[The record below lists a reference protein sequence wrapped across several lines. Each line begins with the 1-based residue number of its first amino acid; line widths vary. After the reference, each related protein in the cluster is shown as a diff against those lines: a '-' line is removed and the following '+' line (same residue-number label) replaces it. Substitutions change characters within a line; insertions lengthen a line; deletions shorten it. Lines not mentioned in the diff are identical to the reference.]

1 MKYQIIIEETHPEE
15 VLVYAHQ
22 PSRLTRS
29 IAKLCEED
37 GVELVGY
44 REREMMPLTP
54 RKVVCFIVEDNK
66 IYALVGQERWQLKCR
81 LYQLEEMLPE
91 SFVKINQSSIANI
104 KQIERFDAS
113 ISGMLRVKFKN
124 GYIDYVSRRCMKNV
138 KERLGL

>member
-1 MKYQIIIEETHPEE
+1 MKYQIVLDETRPEE
-15 VLVYAHQ
+15 VLIYAHQ

-37 GVELVGY
+37 GVELIGY
-44 REREMMPLTP
+44 REKEMKPLIP
-54 RKVVCFIVEDNK
+54 GKIACFIVEDNK
-66 IYALVGQERWQLKCR
+66 IYALMGNERWQLKCR

-91 SFVKINQSSIANI
+91 GFVKINQSSIANI

-113 ISGMLRVKFKN
+113 ISGALRVKFKN
-124 GYIDYVSRRCMKNV
+124 GYVDYVSRRCMKNV